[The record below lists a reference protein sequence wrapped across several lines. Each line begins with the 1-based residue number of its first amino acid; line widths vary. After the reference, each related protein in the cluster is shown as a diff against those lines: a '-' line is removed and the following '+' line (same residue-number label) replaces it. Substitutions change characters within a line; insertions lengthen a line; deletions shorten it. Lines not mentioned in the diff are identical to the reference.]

1 MTQTQI
7 LILLL
12 SIIPFLNCLSS
23 VSFPKLSDL
32 SSRTTPI
39 IFFAVL
45 LVLNN
50 MFTTDSSSL
59 VLLALTTDISF
70 VLGVDKVS
78 INYLFV
84 FNFFWIIFAFY
95 SRRFLELKKVNDM
108 HPFQM
113 MSALAIAISS
123 LIILSGN
130 LLTILFFCYFLI
142 ILRYFITLK
151 FFFQKP
157 DKFSFISLTFLC
169 LEPILLFV
177 AVFLTYHVSGGIDF
191 SQTILSSGL
200 SPSVSHGFPSGIAS
214 DTALAPENLGYYK
227 ILFTI
232 YFLGLFLSFIAPF
245 YLLNRNIQ
253 SDPIITYSVFFLSAA
268 LSSFYLLIK
277 LLGTIL
283 KVEEGVLVIFRE
295 YFIYCESFFLV
306 IIFATSLFLILSRGI
321 KSSFLYLFFHQL
333 ALCLFSII
341 TFFIFQKNVLG
352 YPNIINISFISL
364 FLSTS
369 LLCLCLSN
377 VMLFL
382 TRSEKKDLK
391 GLFCHFKIT
400 ISCLILGILSLIGL
414 APALS
419 AIEKIQLIKIIL
431 DERLLISGLVLIIN
445 ILTIVIF
452 AWKLLNPLFLK
463 SDQDKYSETDI
474 ELAKTIDTDS
484 SLIVPILVT
493 TVAMILL
500 IFPFLNIFL

>member
-7 LILLL
+7 LLLL

-23 VSFPKLSDL
+23 IGFPKLLDL
-32 SSRTTPI
+32 SSRITPI

-50 MFTTDSSSL
+50 VFTNDSSSL
-59 VLLALTTDISF
+59 VLLALTADISF
-70 VLGVDKVS
+70 VLGVDKLS

-108 HPFQM
+108 HLFQM

-123 LIILSGN
+123 SIILSGN

-151 FFFQKP
+151 FFFQKS

-169 LEPILLFV
+169 LEPILLLV
-177 AVFLTYHVSGGIDF
+177 AVFFTYHVSGGIDF
-191 SQTILSSGL
+191 SKTIFPPGL
-200 SPSVSHGFPSGIAS
+200 SP

-277 LLGTIL
+277 FLGTVL

-306 IIFATSLFLILSRGI
+306 IIFGTSLFLILSRGI

-400 ISCLILGILSLIGL
+400 ISCLILGVLSLIGL

-474 ELAKTIDTDS
+474 ELAKTIDTDF